1 LISSFSLKSQ
11 NAVDKYFSAYEDNSD
26 FTVVTVTP
34 KMFQMIAA
42 GTKDSKDEILQLV
55 KDIKGLK
62 ILVNDKE
69 GIKYYNEAIKKIP
82 TNDYELLLS
91 VKDEAE
97 NVKFFTKGSGDN
109 INELLL
115 LIGGKSN
122 FVLMSFVGNLDLN
135 KIAKLANKLDLQGS
149 EHLGKLKNKK

>member
-1 LISSFSLKSQ
+1 MNGQSAIDKFFS
-11 NAVDKYFSAYEDNSD
+11 NYENNND

-34 KMFQMIAA
+34 KMFQMIAS

-62 ILVNDKE
+62 ILVNEKE
-69 GIKYYNEAIKKIP
+69 GMKYYAEALKKIP

-91 VKDEAE
+91 VKDDAE
-97 NVKFFTKGSGDN
+97 NVRFFTKGTEDN
-109 INELLL
+109 ISELIL

-149 EHLGKLKNKK
+149 EHLIKLKKK